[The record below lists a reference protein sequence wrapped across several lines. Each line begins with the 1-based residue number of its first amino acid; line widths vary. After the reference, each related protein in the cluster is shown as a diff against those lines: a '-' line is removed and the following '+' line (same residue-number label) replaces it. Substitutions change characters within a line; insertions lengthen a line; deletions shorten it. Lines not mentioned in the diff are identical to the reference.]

1 MAVKPSLDRDRQG
14 MQLGEDSGRMVGCKC
29 ACVCVCVS
37 VFLCHMYFHGFVFK
51 CLTPPPFPLPL
62 PSLPPLPLPPPPP
75 PLSFPSLPLPP
86 SLSFPSLLLLPFP
99 TPPPPP
105 SVLLAVE
112 DLERNVSTNLSTLPD
127 VLHRLRMLL
136 CHRHICQVANE
147 QGLTHSSNIPLAT
160 PLPGLPQYSVFIQ
173 HPLIDGVYMVWLGII
188 IVCILTVVMKPP
200 VRLCI
205 HLFHN
210 IKVS

>member
-1 MAVKPSLDRDRQG
+1 MAVKPSLDRNRQG
-14 MQLGEDSGRMVGCKC
+14 MQLGEGSGRMVGCKC
-29 ACVCVCVS
+29 AWGRCGVCVCVCVCVS

-51 CLTPPPFPLPL
+51 CLTPPPFPPPP
-62 PSLPPLPLPPPPP
+62 PSPVLPLPPPP
-75 PLSFPSLPLPP
+75 SLP
-86 SLSFPSLLLLPFP
+86 LLPFP
-99 TPPPPP
+99 PLPPLSHPSSPSLP

-112 DLERNVSTNLSTLPD
+112 DLEKNVSTNLSTLPD

-205 HLFHN
+205 HLFHS

>member
-1 MAVKPSLDRDRQG
+1 MSY
-14 MQLGEDSGRMVGCKC
+14 S
-29 ACVCVCVS
+29 
-37 VFLCHMYFHGFVFK
+37 
-51 CLTPPPFPLPL
+51 
-62 PSLPPLPLPPPPP
+62 
-75 PLSFPSLPLPP
+75 PSLPLPP
-86 SLSFPSLLLLPFP
+86 SLPLLPFP
-99 TPPPPP
+99 PPPPLSHPSSPSLP

-205 HLFHN
+205 HLFHS